1 MIDLRTCN
9 SGVFLRTSSPIFFQE
24 GAANHKNQAVNLHK
38 KGGRIVQRK
47 NSFLVVCISIITT
60 PLWGQ
65 TGLPAL
71 LVNRAPVVQAP
82 TLAAGGLVLQEP
94 GRFFFATMPAEPGA
108 FFRESTP
115 ASQMVVAGGRFRPA
129 SDGAFRPA
137 PGTGIGP
144 APGNGFEPAPGGL
157 TGPVPGNELGGTRYV
172 GQLGFFC
179 RKEYGFEQATHIA
192 LRLRLG
198 SLADCNRL
206 EGKPGW

>member
-9 SGVFLRTSSPIFFQE
+9 SGVFLRTSSPAFFQE

-65 TGLPAL
+65 TGYPAPL
-71 LVNRAPVVQAP
+71 LNRMPLG
-82 TLAAGGLVLQEP
+82 LASATATGGLVLQ
-94 GRFFFATMPAEPGA
+94 GM
-108 FFRESTP
+108 
-115 ASQMVVAGGRFRPA
+115 
-129 SDGAFRPA
+129 
-137 PGTGIGP
+137 
-144 APGNGFEPAPGGL
+144 APGGSGL
-157 TGPVPGNELGGTRYV
+157 VFRASSPAERGRLRGAASYTKWGWFDGETAGSELGGTRYV
-172 GQLGFFC
+172 DQLGFFC
-179 RKEYGFEQATHIA
+179 RKEYGFEQATHIP

-198 SLADCNRL
+198 SLAECNRM